1 MIAYKVLRIFDII
14 YSNLYYIAA
23 GIMYKI
29 KKDEFGLIKVFEV
42 LQNHNIIFATKV
54 LLCMLSG
61 KIPLNKD
68 KSGNVYDFIIANDLY
83 LKPEIDLD
91 KVANHNALGKF
102 WERTKKKNRFYI
114 NLIDRYIESGIFKEV
129 EQSNYNSLLVKSY
142 SWRTKLPVIVASDLL
157 RNQFGRHREVIFSH
171 NFGVVLIKD
180 AIAVN
185 GSNAFLTQEGVLLDE
200 FRASYPQDCDPKN
213 EPFLRGVKD
222 HLALID
228 NEFLNSLETIH
239 LETGYWMAGSMFN
252 EWGHF
257 IFTYLPK
264 LVELIESELP
274 SEVPLIIPYDSP
286 KKLVDL
292 ITGIITTH
300 ELIFASNSEKYLIR
314 NLYYFP
320 STVFSPTN
328 IRSYDKRF
336 QSNVFVDPK
345 QFVKFYNLLDSKYP
359 KVISGKSESRNI
371 LWLRR
376 GFQRRELLNQAEF
389 EKVVLDCGYLAF
401 DPLDHSI
408 EDQLNVIRSADYLC
422 GEVGSWIYMVG
433 INPKVKIT
441 LIMSDWDQHWWNEVG
456 SLNQILD
463 NRIKF
468 VLGKRLSRK
477 DYRSENGPSASYTVS
492 QKSLMKLRTELY
504 R

>member
-1 MIAYKVLRIFDII
+1 MMVYKVLRLYDII
-14 YSNLYYIAA
+14 YSNLYYIAV
-23 GIMYKI
+23 GIKYKL
-29 KKDEFGLIKVFEV
+29 KKDESGLLQVFEI

-68 KSGNVYDFIIANDLY
+68 KSGHVYNFIIANDLY
-83 LKPEIDLD
+83 LKPEINLN
-91 KVANHNALGKF
+91 KVANRNALGKF
-102 WERTKKKNRFYI
+102 WERTKKKNHFYV
-114 NLIDRYIESGIFKEV
+114 NLINRYIESGAFKEV

-142 SWRTKLPVIVASDLL
+142 SWRTKLPTIVASDLFQ
-157 RNQFGRHREVIFSH
+157 NQFGRRQKVIYSH
-171 NFGVVLIKD
+171 NFGVVHIKH

-185 GSNAFLTQEGVLLDE
+185 GSNAFLTQEGILLDE
-200 FRASYPQDCDPKN
+200 YRSSYPQDCDPKN
-213 EPFLRGVKD
+213 EPFLRGVRD
-222 HLALID
+222 HLALVD
-228 NEFLNSLETIH
+228 NEFLNKLETIH
-239 LETGYWMAGSMFN
+239 LEAGYWMAGPMFN

-257 IFTYLPK
+257 VNTYLPK
-264 LVELIESELP
+264 LVELIENELP
-274 SEVPLIIPYDSP
+274 SDVPLIIPYGSP

-292 ITGIITTH
+292 ITKIINTH
-300 ELIFASNSEKYLIR
+300 KLIFASDSEKYLIR

-328 IRSYDKRF
+328 IRAYNERF

-345 QFVKFYNLLDSKYP
+345 QFVKFYNLLDSNYP
-359 KVISGKSESRNI
+359 KVISDNSELRSI

-389 EKVVLDCGYLAF
+389 ENSVIENGYIAF

-408 EDQLNVIRSADYLC
+408 EDQMNVIRSADNLC
-422 GEVGSWIYMVG
+422 GEVGSWIYMIG
-433 INPKVKIT
+433 INPKVKVI

-463 NRIKF
+463 NRIKL
-468 VLGKRLSRK
+468 VLGKRVSRK
-477 DYRSENGPSASYTVS
+477 DYRSENGPSASYTLS
-492 QKSLMKLRTELY
+492 QKSLIKLRTELS